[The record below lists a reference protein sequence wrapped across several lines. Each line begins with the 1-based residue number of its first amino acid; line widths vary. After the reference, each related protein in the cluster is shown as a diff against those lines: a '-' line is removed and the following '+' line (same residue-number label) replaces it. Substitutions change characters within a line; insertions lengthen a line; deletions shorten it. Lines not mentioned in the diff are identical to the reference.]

1 MSNTSAVD
9 ETLEQ
14 GFEGQ
19 DVAGVGGD
27 VLDTPSL
34 SLPEK
39 QPEIHEG
46 TVISVTTKV
55 GKDTGNSYGVITLQ
69 SKQTGLTYDFGF
81 FPPQAWFDSANWGAR
96 GFDPSVLSDEVPAG
110 KKQTPQQSFA
120 RNVSN
125 TDAAFR
131 KDGTPI
137 TEVIGKEAPL
147 QLLRKLAVIDGLTLD
162 SSTPRPTNGTEYIEV
177 INALVAGRLDVLF
190 TLRPQKDDNNPQFD
204 GQLKVNQILAKSDVD
219 KPNFDKRF
227 ANYRVMWQQ

>member
-1 MSNTSAVD
+1 MSVVD
-9 ETLEQ
+9 ET
-14 GFEGQ
+14 FIEGQ
-19 DVAGVGGD
+19 VEGGEVSGD
-27 VLDTPSL
+27 VLDTRSL
-34 SLPEK
+34 ALPEK

-81 FPPQAWFDSANWGAR
+81 FPPQAWFDPANWGAR
-96 GFDPSVLSDEVPAG
+96 GFDPNVLSDEVPAG

-131 KDGTPI
+131 KDGTSI

-147 QLLRKLAVIDGLTLD
+147 QLLRK
-162 SSTPRPTNGTEYIEV
+162 
-177 INALVAGRLDVLF
+177 
-190 TLRPQKDDNNPQFD
+190 
-204 GQLKVNQILAKSDVD
+204 
-219 KPNFDKRF
+219 
-227 ANYRVMWQQ
+227 